1 MGFSFTTIESNQ
13 LGQVTKWDVPLNDWA
28 GLKFGN
34 GNNDTFG
41 NAISRATED
50 FIWDD
55 DNPVRPD
62 VLNRTYGIEGQ
73 LKFDKPLSAQRARL
87 MHERKRKEL
96 ESLAY
101 VESASHSWA
110 SAKAAVGFGAALVGG
125 LSHPVDLGLAFLPFI
140 GSEKAAAGV
149 AKMGGG
155 AFRQGI
161 ARGLLAEESLA
172 LPGGRLTAAVIDGVV
187 NQAIVEIPVA
197 IQKHRDQA
205 IYGLEDS
212 AFNILAG
219 GVFAGALKGLGL
231 ALERAG
237 KLWREADP
245 RIREAALMDTA
256 NTIVTGEPPRVH
268 EYFGLDEA
276 TIRQKVEAKV
286 RAEFPF
292 TLRDAYPTGS
302 DVRFRWPEGGEA
314 SGRVIEHTDSG
325 AIKLEVAGKEF
336 PVFVRESEI
345 ITPEARPIVDLSSL
359 PPEQLEALS
368 RKSNAL
374 ERAAR
379 RSTSASDLAEI
390 LRQAEGLP
398 FEGRI
403 AIEVAQN
410 THTDAATFEAA
421 ARNPEA
427 QKTTL
432 PNYFESIRERRMT
445 PEQNA
450 IREQSIN
457 DFLAKAKA
465 EHEARLQGIIDHETR
480 RVLDEIKTR
489 TPQTPQADIDR
500 YTVKGTPDDASIK
513 AVEEDAADM
522 AEQALNVARTPEERV
537 ALKAQIDKELSEVVT
552 GEKAIDHMIPCVTQR
567 AKQ

>member
-1 MGFSFTTIESNQ
+1 MGFSFTTVEPNQ
-13 LGQVTKWDVPLNDWA
+13 LGQVTKWDVPWNDWV

-34 GNNDTFG
+34 GHNDTFG

-110 SAKAAVGFGAALVGG
+110 SAKAAIGFGASLVGG

-149 AKMGGG
+149 AKLGGG
-155 AFRQGI
+155 AFRQGL

-219 GVFAGALKGLGL
+219 GAFAGALKGLGL

-237 KLWREADP
+237 KLWRDADP
-245 RIREAALMDTA
+245 RIREAALMDA
-256 NTIVTGEPPRVH
+256 AKTILTGESPRVH

-276 TIRQKVEAKV
+276 TIRQKVDERV

-292 TLRDAYPTGS
+292 ETPVVGTGPLTYRGQTYADTPRVRELIARSEEIEAALPPSPEGTTRLWRGNRPDEVGTATAFTRSLPGIALPFRDAYGGPISYVDVPTQSLAAFEQSGGS
-302 DVRFRWPEGGEA
+302 PGD
-314 SGRVIEHTDSG
+314 
-325 AIKLEVAGKEF
+325 EF
-336 PVFVRESEI
+336 N
-345 ITPEARPIVDLSSL
+345 L
-359 PPEQLEALS
+359 PAEL
-368 RKSNAL
+368 
-374 ERAAR
+374 AAR
-379 RSTSASDLAEI
+379 AIPVEVRGAVEG
-390 LRQAEGLP
+390 QA
-398 FEGRI
+398 
-403 AIEVAQN
+403 N
-410 THTDAATFEAA
+410 T
-421 ARNPEA
+421 
-427 QKTTL
+427 
-432 PNYFESIRERRMT
+432 
-445 PEQNA
+445 

-465 EHEARLQGIIDHETR
+465 DHEARLQGVIDHETR

-489 TPQTPQADIDR
+489 TPQTPQEDIDR
-500 YTVKGTPDDASIK
+500 YVIKSTPDDASIE
-513 AVEEDAADM
+513 AVNKDAADM
-522 AEQALNVARTPEERV
+522 AEQALNVARTPEERI

-567 AKQ
+567 AKT